1 MPPATASYWRV
12 SRAPRYS
19 LTFVAPLL
27 VLYELLAFALTH
39 DAIEG
44 VRNGADVLLK
54 SVFVLV
60 GGRYGVATFGAVL
73 IGTGSYLIW
82 RDRRRSGPLQG
93 RVFVGMAVEVVIYAA
108 LFGAVVGSLTTLLLR
123 GPSLLALAP
132 QGAARLDLPTQL
144 MVSLGAGI
152 YEELLFRV
160 LLVGALA
167 RLGTVVFGWKP
178 LWAGVGATIVGALVF
193 SAFHYIG
200 PLGDTLELQSFLYRT
215 VAGIMLSALY
225 LTRGFGITA
234 WTHALYDVILSLG
247 LPVLHFLAVFSA

>member
-54 SVFVLV
+54 SVFVAF
-60 GGRYGVATFGAVL
+60 GGRYGVAAFGALL
-73 IGTGSYLIW
+73 IGTGGYLIW
-82 RDRRRSGPLQG
+82 RDRRGKGPLEA
-93 RVFVGMAVEVVIYAA
+93 RIFLWMSVEVVAYAA
-108 LFGAVVGSLTTLLLR
+108 MFGAVTGALTALLLQ

-132 QGAARLDLPTQL
+132 QGIVRLDLPTQL

-160 LLVGALA
+160 LLVGTLA
-167 RLGTVVFGWKP
+167 RMGTVLFGWRP
-178 LWAGVGATIVGALVF
+178 FIAGLAATILGALVF

-200 PLGDTLELQSFLYRT
+200 PLGDTLELPSFLFRT
-215 VAGIMLSALY
+215 VAGVLLSALY

-234 WTHALYDVILSLG
+234 WTHALYDVVLALG
-247 LPVLHFLAVFSA
+247 MPVLHFLAVFSA

>member
-1 MPPATASYWRV
+1 MPPAAASYWRV

-54 SVFVLV
+54 SVFVV
-60 GGRYGVATFGAVL
+60 FGGRYGVAAFGALL
-73 IGTGSYLIW
+73 IGTGGYLVW
-82 RDRRRSGPLQG
+82 RDRRGSGPLEA
-93 RVFVGMAVEVVIYAA
+93 RVYLGMSAEVVIYAA
-108 LFGAVVGSLTTLLLR
+108 LLGTITATLTSLLLR
-123 GPSLLALAP
+123 GPSFLAIVP
-132 QGAARLDLPTQL
+132 QGAARLDLTTQL

-167 RLGTVVFGWKP
+167 RLGWLVFGWRP
-178 LWAGVGATIVGALVF
+178 LWAGVVATILGALIF
-193 SAFHYIG
+193 AAFHYIG
-200 PLGDTLELQSFLYRT
+200 PLGDTLQLSTFVYRT
-215 VAGIMLSALY
+215 VAGILLSALY

-234 WTHALYDVILSLG
+234 WTHALYDVILALG
-247 LPVLHFLAVFSA
+247 VPVLHFFSVFST